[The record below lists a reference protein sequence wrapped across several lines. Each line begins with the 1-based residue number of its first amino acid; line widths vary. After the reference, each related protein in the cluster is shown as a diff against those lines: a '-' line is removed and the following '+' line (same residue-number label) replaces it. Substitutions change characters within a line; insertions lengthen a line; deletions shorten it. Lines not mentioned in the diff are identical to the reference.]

1 MQNIEKMVQEFAD
14 GLKRLGDKMSK
25 VGEEAEAKFAR
36 EYAAEQS
43 PIDDLSSDYES
54 ATHGE

>member
-14 GLKRLGDKMSK
+14 GLKHLGDKMSK

-36 EYAAEQS
+36 EYASEQS
-43 PIDDLSSDYES
+43 TIEDLPTDYES

>member
-14 GLKRLGDKMSK
+14 GLKHLGDKMSK

-36 EYAAEQS
+36 EYASEQS
-43 PIDDLSSDYES
+43 PIEDLPTDYES

>member
-1 MQNIEKMVQEFAD
+1 MQNIEKQIETLLQQMKTLGELMV
-14 GLKRLGDKMSK
+14 RMSDAMDEK
-25 VGEEAEAKFAR
+25 LAR

-43 PIDDLSSDYES
+43 PIDDLPSDYES

>member
-14 GLKRLGDKMSK
+14 GLKHLGDKMSK

-43 PIDDLSSDYES
+43 PIDDLPSD
-54 ATHGE
+54 